1 MLHNKFQQAAP
12 SRLRRVVPIACAV
25 ILLLSAVGG
34 GSGSAAPATAS
45 ASQAYAQD
53 YLDALAFLNEIR
65 VKSGVKPL
73 ILNAN
78 LVTAAEL
85 HAEYYNINEGTA
97 SLSAHSQEPGKPGFT
112 GVSVIDRVKAA
123 GWQPSGNGYAYG
135 EAMHFGQA
143 SSSEAVQ
150 GWLDTAYH
158 RKIVLSPKFEQIGFG
173 LKDGTA
179 VADLAASNYS
189 TRRSIDGGVAVYPYD
204 GMTNAEIGFYG
215 NEIPDPLEQFD
226 VEYSGAIISATA
238 EADIVAHTAL
248 ITNEAGEEIPYFE
261 EMDGDTLYLFP
272 KDVLEGY
279 QTYTVHL
286 TYQAKGDAAQST
298 KVWSFTTGKGHELVG
313 LSSGMPEIMINEGS
327 SLPLQI
333 NGTYNDGVS
342 KDVTPGLTFQ
352 SSKPAGLKVTAAGV
366 VTGVKTGDYMVKLSS
381 GTVKGEVEVKVLPR
395 LKTKSCA
402 GSDPAR
408 LTDIKG
414 HANQEAIEWA
424 VRSGLMAGYADG
436 TFKPDAKI
444 TQAQFWVTFLKMYD
458 VNYEAYAPKK
468 KKHWA
473 DGAYSIASSRNF
485 PLTGVEKTAL
495 RDGAITRSEAA
506 EIIAAAD
513 GVHFKQA
520 NAIWYLLAK
529 DYAQGITERSI
540 NGYQGQQELT
550 RAAAA
555 ELLQYV
561 NPKLKELLGRP
572 EQVTPKE
579 LLPPLPELEVYVKPT
594 VLEDRMIIAEFH
606 ADRSLT
612 VEGKFTEYAGQ
623 QMRFRIQTGG
633 ERPKAIEDITV
644 TLDAQGMFKQTFVGP
659 YQGESLNLYLDKDR
673 VGYHISVVYSKINVN
688 KYGIF

>member
-1 MLHNKFQQAAP
+1 MLNNKLQEAAP
-12 SRLRRVVPIACAV
+12 SQPRRVVRLACAV
-25 ILLLSAVGG
+25 ILLLFIIGGRSGLAV
-34 GSGSAAPATAS
+34 PATAS

-73 ILNAN
+73 TLNAN

-85 HAEYYNINEGTA
+85 HAEYYNINEETA
-97 SLSAHSQEPGKPGFT
+97 RVTLHIQEPGKPGFT
-112 GVSVIDRVKAA
+112 GVWITDRLKAA
-123 GWQPSGNGYAYG
+123 GWNGFANG
-135 EAMHFGQA
+135 EVMHHGQA
-143 SSSEAVQ
+143 SSSKAVQ

-158 RKIVLSPKFEQIGFG
+158 RKIVLSPNYDQIGFG

-215 NEIPDPLEQFD
+215 NEIPDPLKQFD
-226 VEYSGAIISATA
+226 VEYSGGIISATA
-238 EADIVAHTAL
+238 EADIVAHTAV

-286 TYQAKGDAAQST
+286 TYQAEGDATQST

-342 KDVTPGLTFQ
+342 KDVTAGLTFQ
-352 SSKPAGLKVTAAGV
+352 SSKPAGMKVTAAGV
-366 VTGVKTGDYMVKLSS
+366 ITGVKAGEYVVKLSS
-381 GTVKGEVEVKVLPR
+381 GTVKDEAEVKVLPR
-395 LKTKSCA
+395 LKTKNYA
-402 GSDPAR
+402 GSDTAR
-408 LTDIKG
+408 LTDIAG

-424 VRSGLMAGYADG
+424 VRSGLMTGYADG

-458 VNYEAYAPKK
+458 VNYEAYSPKK

-485 PLTGVEKTAL
+485 PLTGVDKTAL
-495 RDGAITRSEAA
+495 KDGAITRSEAA
-506 EIIAAAD
+506 EVIAAAD
-513 GVHFKQA
+513 GVHFDQA

-529 DYAQGITERSI
+529 DYARGITERSI
-540 NGYQGQQELT
+540 NGYQGQQALT

-594 VLEDRMIIAEFH
+594 VLEDRMVITEFH

-623 QMRFRIQTGG
+623 QMFVRMGG
-633 ERPKAIEDITV
+633 ERSEAIEDITV
-644 TLDAQGMFKQTFVGP
+644 TLDAHGIFKQTFVGP
-659 YQGESLNLYLDKDR
+659 YQGESLSLYLEAKNR
-673 VGYHISVVYSKINVN
+673 ATYGVGAVYSKIIVD
-688 KYGIF
+688 KYGNSKM